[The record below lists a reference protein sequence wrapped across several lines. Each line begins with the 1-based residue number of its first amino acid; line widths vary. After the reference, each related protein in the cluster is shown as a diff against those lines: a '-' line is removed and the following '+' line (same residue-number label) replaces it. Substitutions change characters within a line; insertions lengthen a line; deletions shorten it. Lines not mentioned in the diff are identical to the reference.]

1 MNDKLLECLKLKK
14 KDYVPI
20 WFMRQAGRYLPEFQK
35 IRKNNPNFINLCFN
49 EKLVEEIT
57 LQPLKR
63 YDLDAA
69 IIFSDILLIPFGL
82 GQQVRFEKNLGPI
95 LEDLNIEEI
104 IKKDNKKFI
113 TKLSPI
119 YKSIKNVKSKINQ
132 KSLIGFVG
140 APWTLLVY
148 MLHKKSPKNDINIK
162 NLLEDKIKV
171 KNLLDKLVEIICV
184 HIGEQV
190 KAGANVIQLFD
201 SWAGLLPR
209 EEISNYC
216 FEPTIKIVDYVKS
229 LNVPIICFPK
239 GIKENYADFSLEVN
253 PDCINIDYEIEPEW
267 AKKNLENVVIQGGLD
282 PKILL
287 NGKEKIK
294 KYVDR
299 YLDIFADQPYIFNL
313 GHGILPNTNPE
324 IIDYVISIIKK
335 K

>member
-1 MNDKLLECLKLKK
+1 MNDKLLECLKFKK
-14 KDYVPI
+14 KDYTPI

-35 IRKNNPNFINLCFN
+35 IRKNNPDFINLCFN

-63 YDLDAA
+63 YDIDAA
-69 IIFSDILLIPFGL
+69 IIFSDILLIPHGL
-82 GQQVRFEKNLGPI
+82 GQRVRFEKNLGPI
-95 LEDLNIEEI
+95 LEDPNIEEI

-113 TKLSPI
+113 SKLSPI

-148 MLHKKSPKNDINIK
+148 MLHKKSPKNDLDIK
-162 NLLEDKIKV
+162 NLLSDRIKI
-171 KNLLDKLVEIICV
+171 KNLLNKLVEVICV

-201 SWAGLLPR
+201 SWAGLLPK
-209 EEISNYC
+209 EEISSYC

-239 GIKENYADFSLEVN
+239 GLKENYANFSLEVN
-253 PDCINIDYEIEPEW
+253 PDCISIDYEIKPEW
-267 AKKNLENVVIQGGLD
+267 AKENLKNVVIQGGLD

-287 NGKEKIK
+287 NEKEKIK
-294 KYVDR
+294 KSVDR

>member
-1 MNDKLLECLKLKK
+1 MNDKLLDCLKFKK
-14 KDYVPI
+14 KDYIPI

-239 GIKENYADFSLEVN
+239 GIKENYANFSLEVN

-287 NGKEKIK
+287 NGKEQIK

>member
-1 MNDKLLECLKLKK
+1 M
-14 KDYVPI
+14 
-20 WFMRQAGRYLPEFQK
+20 
-35 IRKNNPNFINLCFN
+35 
-49 EKLVEEIT
+49 
-57 LQPLKR
+57 
-63 YDLDAA
+63 
-69 IIFSDILLIPFGL
+69 
-82 GQQVRFEKNLGPI
+82 
-95 LEDLNIEEI
+95 
-104 IKKDNKKFI
+104 
-113 TKLSPI
+113 
-119 YKSIKNVKSKINQ
+119 
-132 KSLIGFVG
+132 
-140 APWTLLVY
+140 
-148 MLHKKSPKNDINIK
+148 
-162 NLLEDKIKV
+162 
-171 KNLLDKLVEIICV
+171 VEIICV

-287 NGKEKIK
+287 NGKEQIK
-294 KYVDR
+294 KSVDR